1 MNAMPIETISRN
13 RCFGGVQAVYSHDS
27 PETGTPMRF
36 GVFLPP
42 QASAET
48 PVKLA
53 AELKRM
59 AGWLGLEAV
68 RVEPR
73 GDLAGALADAV

>member
-1 MNAMPIETISRN
+1 MSGGAVPSHPMNAMPIETISRN

-42 QASAET
+42 QASA
-48 PVKLA
+48 
-53 AELKRM
+53 
-59 AGWLGLEAV
+59 
-68 RVEPR
+68 
-73 GDLAGALADAV
+73 